1 MQEAIIELFFSLIRC
16 GIGKERALPYAPTPD
31 EWKEL
36 FDISI
41 KQALTGIAFAGIERL
56 PIEQHP
62 PRRLKLQWYSACETI
77 KQKNAEMNKKCIGVS
92 RRFRQEGFDNCILK
106 GQGIAQLYPN
116 PLLRTP
122 GDIDIWIDGNENKA
136 IEFANKHLPG
146 QRPTYHHIDFNI
158 TPNLNIEI
166 HYRPSW
172 TNNPFTNK
180 RLQDFFFCQA
190 KKQFENITGTPE
202 GTFPAPTLAFNRIYI
217 LLHIYRHLFLEGI
230 GMKQILDYYFVTTQ
244 SITPEE
250 KADFVKTIKAFR
262 LTKFTAALMY
272 VMQQMFSLDEKHFIL
287 KPNARTGKF
296 LLREIMIAGNFGQH
310 DHRYD
315 LRKQE
320 YSLKRAIETT
330 RRTATLLT
338 HFPCETLWSPYFKL
352 WHYFWRKRHFK

>member
-1 MQEAIIELFFSLIRC
+1 MQKAITELFFSLIRC
-16 GIGKERALPYAPTPD
+16 GIGKEGTLPHTPTPD
-31 EWKEL
+31 EWTEL

-41 KQALTGIAFAGIERL
+41 KQAVTGIAFAGIERL
-56 PIEQHP
+56 PKEQQP
-62 PRRLKLQWYSACETI
+62 PRRLKLQWYSASESI
-77 KQKNAEMNKKCIGVS
+77 KQKNAEMNKKSIGVS
-92 RRFRQEGFDNCILK
+92 KKFKQEGFNNCILK

-136 IEFANKHLPG
+136 IEFVNKYLPG
-146 QRPTYHHIDFNI
+146 QHPTYHHIDFNI

-172 TNNPFTNK
+172 TNNPFVNK
-180 RLQDFFFCQA
+180 RLQEFFSHQA
-190 KKQFENITGTPE
+190 KEQFENIAKTPQ
-202 GTFPAPTLAFNRIYI
+202 GTFPAPTQAFNRIYL

-244 SITPEE
+244 SITPQE
-250 KADFVKTIKAFR
+250 KRELLKTIKTFR
-262 LTKFTAALMY
+262 LTKFTAALTY
-272 VMQQMFSLDEKHFIL
+272 VMQQMFSLDEKHYIL
-287 KPNARTGKF
+287 KPHARTGKF
-296 LLREIMIAGNFGQH
+296 LLREIMIAGNFGQC

-315 LRKQE
+315 LRQQK

-338 HFPCETLWSPYFKL
+338 HFPNETIWSPYFKL
-352 WHYFWRKRHFK
+352 WHYFWRKRHSK